1 MIKVDKR
8 MLMRTAAAFL
18 NEYGQFAHAYA
29 QYDVE
34 QKYVNKHYKESDP
47 SSAHS
52 KRLTQKT
59 NLAAAKLFHLNS
71 LAVKAFGHG
80 FIIAD
85 HPIVS
90 EEDKAYLI
98 NEAYS
103 TLTYE

>member
-18 NEYGQFAHAYA
+18 DEFGQFAHTYA
-29 QYDVE
+29 QYCLE
-34 QKYVNKHYKESDP
+34 QRRVNKYYMESDP
-47 SSAHS
+47 SSAYS

-71 LAVKAFGHG
+71 LAVRAFGHG

-90 EEDKAYLI
+90 EEDKADLI